1 MKRSLAVLAGSLLSA
16 AAFGQVQETIHVNVI
31 EVPVTV
37 VDRAGNPVR
46 GLTQKN
52 FEIFDDGKKREIT
65 SFDVID
71 FASRESVSAIA
82 PLNPVA
88 RRSFLLLFDLG
99 YSSPNSLTRAQAAAR
114 QFVKDTLQ
122 PRDVV
127 AVATID
133 MDRGCHLL
141 TSFTTDRQLIASAID
156 NPAEFRAADP
166 LGISNQT
173 IAFNPYGEQPGMSN
187 ISTKAPGKKGLAQQF
202 QVDMAHGAAFMNEGL
217 ARERVDRHV
226 DALGTL
232 ARILG
237 SLPGRKQVIIL
248 SEGLPAK
255 YLVGRDVRDSHA
267 EAEQA
272 ERIIRGTWAS
282 RDAQYGDADTD
293 QRFGTSSSQTLVE
306 RMSRYFKRSDVVLHA
321 IDIQGARVQN
331 DAFEGARINSNAG
344 LAAIAR
350 PTGGQV
356 FENVNSVGENF
367 RRLLHQ
373 QEVVYVLGFHA
384 PGGDAGVFHELKVK
398 VRNAGFGARVE
409 HRAGYFQSA
418 TPGDRRLTDAEVIV
432 NDIPQSGIRVASFAA
447 SFPTGSERA
456 QVPVILEIDG
466 RDLMEGTF
474 LNGAAEIVIYAFDQS
489 GVVRDRIAQRISF
502 DRAKVGERL
511 RAAGL
516 KYYGTLSLP
525 PGNYAIRTL
534 LRIASSDRRGFART
548 DIRVPADGQFGLVP
562 FVIDEH
568 ASDWVMVK
576 GTSHVPP
583 DAAYP
588 FQIGGE
594 ALVPAVLPRMHSG
607 ETRKVALFIENAAPE
622 ELRLDTVPEATI
634 VTSMK
639 AAGTTKIVLQF
650 PIIKADVKAL
660 DVIVRKEHG
669 DALRARVPVVV
680 E

>member
-1 MKRSLAVLAGSLLSA
+1 MQRSLAVLAASFLSA
-16 AAFGQVQETIHVNVI
+16 AAPGQVQETIHVNVV

-52 FEIFDDGKKREIT
+52 FEVFDDGKKREIT
-65 SFDVID
+65 SFDVVD
-71 FASRESVSAIA
+71 FASREAVSAIA

-88 RRSFLLLFDLG
+88 RRSFMLLFDLG
-99 YSSPNSLTRAQAAAR
+99 YSSPNSLARAQEAAR
-114 QFVKDTLQ
+114 HFAKETLQ

-156 NPAEFRAADP
+156 NPAAFRAADP

-173 IAFNPYGEQPGMSN
+173 AAFTPELEQPGMSN
-187 ISTKAPGKKGLAQQF
+187 MSLPPPGKAAMGQQHE
-202 QVDMAHGAAFMNEGL
+202 VDMAYGAAFMNEGL
-217 ARERVDRHV
+217 VRQRVERHV
-226 DALGTL
+226 DALGAL

-248 SEGLPAK
+248 SEGLPSK
-255 YLVGRDVRDSHA
+255 FLVGRDVRDSKA
-267 EAEQA
+267 EREQA
-272 ERIIRGTWAS
+272 ERIIRGTWMTK
-282 RDAQYGDADTD
+282 DAQYGDADSD

-306 RMSRYFKRSDVVLHA
+306 RMSRYFRRSDVVLHA

-344 LAAIAR
+344 LAALAR

-384 PGGDAGVFHELKVK
+384 PGVDSGSFHELKVK
-398 VRNAGFGARVE
+398 VSNAGFGARVE
-409 HRAGYFQSA
+409 HRAGYFESA
-418 TPGDRRLTDAEVIV
+418 TPGDRRLTDAEVII

-474 LNGAAEIVIYAFDQS
+474 LNGAAEIVIYAFDQN
-489 GVVRDRIAQRISF
+489 GVVRDRIAQRVSF
-502 DRAKVGERL
+502 DRAKVGDRL
-511 RAAGL
+511 RAAGV

-525 PGNYAIRTL
+525 PGDYAIRTL

-548 DIRVPADGQFGLVP
+548 DLRVPADGQFGLVP

-568 ASDWVMVK
+568 ASDWVMIR
-576 GTSHVPP
+576 GTSHAPP
-583 DAAYP
+583 GAGYP
-588 FQIGGE
+588 FQIDGE
-594 ALVPAVLPRMHSG
+594 PIVPAVLPRIHSG
-607 ETRKVALFIENAAPE
+607 EARKMALFIENAAPE
-622 ELRLDTVPEATI
+622 ELRLDMLPEATI
-634 VTSMK
+634 VTSVK

-650 PIIKADVKAL
+650 PTIDAGVNAL

-669 DALRARVPVVV
+669 EALRARVPVIVQ
-680 E
+680 